1 VGDPGPVRADIGR
14 SLDNWA
20 VGGRLLSIFAL
31 LGLSLA
37 GLGIYGVISGFVVR
51 RTGEL
56 GVRMAL
62 GAQVRDVL
70 WLVIG
75 KGLRLALVGTLIGL
89 GGAFAITRLLAAVL
103 PELPASNPLVILFVA
118 AILITFT
125 LVACWI
131 PARRAARTD
140 PMEALRSE

>member
-1 VGDPGPVRADIGR
+1 
-14 SLDNWA
+14 
-20 VGGRLLSIFAL
+20 LLSIFAL